1 MENEELSK
9 IIARIEKLEK
19 AAFGAGGAKT
29 QEQKKKTALIGDINF
44 SLNERAF
51 VKRYA
56 SKKSGPGKFTILLA
70 HLVRGNVDKEIEIS
84 EITKHWSKMSAKNLL
99 GKFNRFYSNDAKTK
113 GWVDSKKRGSYKLTK
128 EWENA
133 L

>member
-29 QEQKKKTALIGDINF
+29 QEQKKNIASIGNTNF

-56 SKKSGPGKFTILLA
+56 SKKSGPEKFTILLA
-70 HLVRGNVDKEIEIS
+70 HLVCGNVDKEIEIS